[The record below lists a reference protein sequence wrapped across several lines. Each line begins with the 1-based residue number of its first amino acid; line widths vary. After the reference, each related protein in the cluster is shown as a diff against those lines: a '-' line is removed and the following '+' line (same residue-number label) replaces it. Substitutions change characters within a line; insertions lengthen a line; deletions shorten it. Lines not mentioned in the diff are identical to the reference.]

1 MLFLPNNETLMKK
14 LFLSFTLILVCFNA
28 ISQEEEKF
36 PKHEIKLNAAY
47 LLAGIPEIGYAQL
60 LSEESSIGIDLLFNI
75 VGDVELK
82 FALTPYYRFYFGN
95 DIAKGFF
102 VEGFGMLNT
111 IETET
116 YNGFDVYDYTDETD
130 FALGFSLGGKF
141 VTNNNFTFE
150 IYGGVGRNLFNT
162 KSDDFVPR
170 LGVTIGKR
178 F

>member
-1 MLFLPNNETLMKK
+1 MKKIILSICLVFLFL
-14 LFLSFTLILVCFNA
+14 NA
-28 ISQEEEKF
+28 NSQEDEKI

-47 LLAGIPEIGYAQL
+47 LLAGIPEIGYAHL
-60 LSEESSIGIDLLFNI
+60 INEESSIGIDLLFNI

-95 DIAKGFF
+95 DIANGFF

-150 IYGGVGRNLFNT
+150 IYGGIGRNLLNT
-162 KSDDFVPR
+162 DSVDFVPR